1 MKILILRFSSI
12 GDIILTT
19 PVIRCIKKQIP
30 NADIHYCTKKAFV
43 SILENNPYLDKIIPL
58 ENSFAEL
65 KSRLKA
71 ENYDHIIDLHNN
83 LRTLRIKLSFL
94 FSSKIGSFDK
104 INLKKL
110 QAVKFKKLSALP
122 NIHIV
127 DRYFSATKKLGVV
140 NDNLGLNYFF
150 PPNFTCKDLPQEFAQ
165 NYIAF
170 VIGAQF
176 QTKQLPV
183 SKAIEI
189 CQKSPKQKF
198 VIVGGKEDFQRG
210 KAIAEACSNVLNV
223 CGEYSLDG
231 SAFLVKNARLVIS
244 NDTGLMHI
252 AAAFNKKINSVWG
265 NTIPEFGMYPYMPQ
279 HPENYSIHE
288 VKNLTCRPC
297 SKIGYKACPKEH
309 FNCME
314 KQNVEEIVGKIN
326 DFESV

>member
-30 NADIHYCTKKAFV
+30 NAEIHYCTKKSFV

-58 ENSFAEL
+58 ENSLKEL
-65 KSRLKA
+65 KRKLKT
-71 ENYDHIIDLHNN
+71 EKYDHIIDLHNN
-83 LRTLRIKLSFL
+83 LRTLLIKSSFR
-94 FSSKIGSFDK
+94 FSSKIAAFDK

-110 QAVKFKKLSALP
+110 RAVKFKKVSVLP

-127 DRYFSATKKLGVV
+127 DRYFSATKKLGLV
-140 NDNLGLNYFF
+140 NDNLGLDYFLTE
-150 PPNFTCKDLPQEFAQ
+150 NFTCKDLPSEFAE

-176 QTKQLPV
+176 HTKQLPV

-189 CQKSPKQKF
+189 CQKSPQQKF
-198 VIVGGKEDFQRG
+198 VIIGGKEDFERG
-210 KAIAEACSNVLNV
+210 KEIAEACSNVLNV

-231 SAFLVKNARLVIS
+231 SAFLVKNAQLVIS

-252 AAAFNKKINSVWG
+252 AAAFNKKIISIWG

-288 VKNLTCRPC
+288 VKDLWCRPC
-297 SKIGYKACPKEH
+297 SKIGFKSCPKGH
-309 FNCME
+309 FNCM
-314 KQNVEEIVGKIN
+314 QQQSVEEIMRN
-326 DFESV
+326 F

>member
-1 MKILILRFSSI
+1 MILRFSSI

-30 NADIHYCTKKAFV
+30 NAEIHYCTKKSFV
-43 SILENNPYLDKIIPL
+43 SILENNPYLAKIIPL
-58 ENSFAEL
+58 ENSLAEL
-65 KSRLKA
+65 KSKLKA
-71 ENYDHIIDLHNN
+71 EKYDYVIDLHNN

-94 FSSKIGSFDK
+94 FSSKITSFDK
-104 INLKKL
+104 INIKKL

-127 DRYFSATKKLGVV
+127 DRYFSATKKLGVI
-140 NDNLGLNYFF
+140 NDNLGLDYFF
-150 PPNFTCKDLPQEFAQ
+150 PTDFSCKNLPDEFAE

-176 QTKQLPV
+176 QTKQLPF

-189 CQKSPKQKF
+189 CQKSPNQKF
-198 VIVGGKEDFQRG
+198 VIVGGKEDFPRG

-231 SAFLVKNARLVIS
+231 SAYLAKNARLVIS

-252 AAAFNKKINSVWG
+252 AAAFNKKIISVWG
-265 NTIPEFGMYPYMPQ
+265 NTIPEFGMYPYLPQ
-279 HPENYSIHE
+279 HPENFSIHE
-288 VKNLTCRPC
+288 VKDLGCRPC
-297 SKIGYKACPKEH
+297 SKIGFKTCPKGH

-314 KQNVEEIVGKIN
+314 QQHVEEIVEEIKGLK
-326 DFESV
+326 